1 MSDPATTQHLLQLSQ
16 QLLETVDFATF
27 TTSPITGP
35 AATNKGLALFPRRIG
50 GRFAALSR
58 HDWSGEL
65 DVTDDFVA
73 FAIDPELD
81 DLEQALSASA
91 SHDRVAAWRARGWL

>member
-1 MSDPATTQHLLQLSQ
+1 MLS
-16 QLLETVDFATF
+16 
-27 TTSPITGP
+27 
-35 AATNKGLALFPRRIG
+35 G
-50 GRFAALSR
+50 GRTLELPNPDRMEACRQFDQEVRADQEWALGTRMLREAAAALSR